1 MDADLFV
8 DVDDGRALA
17 QAIVDT
23 IREPLL
29 VLDKHLRVIAASRSF
44 YEKFQLNRQLVQ
56 GLPIYALGNGQWNIP
71 ELRLL
76 LENILPKHT
85 TLEAYEV
92 EHEFAGIGR
101 RAMLLNARAVFT
113 ESKTQTL
120 ILLAIEDITVRRASE
135 REVAELLRHKEMLL
149 QEMQHRIANSLQI
162 IASILLLKARTVR
175 SEETR
180 LHLQDAQQRIM
191 SVAAVQRHLHPTPH
205 GEQIDLAPY
214 LHRLC
219 ESLAGSMIGDSRPIE
234 LTVTADDAA
243 ASSSDAISI
252 GLIVTELVINSLK
265 HAFADDADGG
275 LISVTYE
282 RAETSWRLT
291 VSDNGMGSPGGQ
303 VVEEIPGLGTGI
315 VGALAR
321 QLGAQVEI
329 VTAPQGR
336 SVSIARGPFPAPS
349 PAASHLAIA
358 GGAACE
364 LKRNSRASA
373 LARDDESRA

>member
-1 MDADLFV
+1 MNADLFV

-29 VLDKHLRVIAASRSF
+29 VLDKHLRVIVASRSF
-44 YEKFQLNRQLVQ
+44 YEKFRLNRQLVQ

-76 LENILPKHT
+76 LEDILPKHT

-162 IASILLLKARTVR
+162 IASILLLKARTVQ

-191 SVAAVQRHLHPTPH
+191 SVAAVQRHLHPTQH
-205 GEQIDLAPY
+205 GEHIGLAPY

-234 LTVTADDAA
+234 LTVNADDGA

-282 RAETSWRLT
+282 REETDWRLT

-303 VVEEIPGLGTGI
+303 VIEDIPGLGTGI

-336 SVSIARGPFPAPS
+336 SVSIAHGPFPAPP
-349 PAASHLAIA
+349 PAASHMAIA
-358 GGAACE
+358 GGAA
-364 LKRNSRASA
+364 
-373 LARDDESRA
+373 